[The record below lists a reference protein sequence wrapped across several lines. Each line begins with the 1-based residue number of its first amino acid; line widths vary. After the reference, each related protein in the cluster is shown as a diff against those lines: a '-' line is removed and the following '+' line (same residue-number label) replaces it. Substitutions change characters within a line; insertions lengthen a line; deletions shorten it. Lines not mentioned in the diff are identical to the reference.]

1 MAQFYVL
8 LGPPGAGKGTQAAI
22 IAEKC
27 GIPHISSGNIFRE
40 NLQNSTDLGKKAKLY
55 MDKGELVPDGITIGM
70 VEDRLSQPDCK
81 DGALLDGY
89 PRTLAQAQALNEFLK
104 KNGNKINAVPYI
116 NVPSNELIERLS
128 GRRTC
133 KAEGHVYHLK
143 YKPPKHANICDQD
156 GSALYQREDDKRET
170 VEQRIKVFMEQTAP
184 LIAFYKKDGLL
195 FEVDGSLPIEQVNDK
210 LMKIVKPNQWTRK

>member
-1 MAQFYVL
+1 MPRFYVI

-40 NLQNSTDLGKKAKLY
+40 NLQNNTELGRKARVY
-55 MDKGELVPDGITIGM
+55 MDRGELVPDGITIGM
-70 VEDRLSQPDCK
+70 VENRLSQPDCK

-89 PRTLAQAQALNEFLK
+89 PRTSTQAQALNEFLK
-104 KNGNKINAVPYI
+104 KTGNKIDAVPFI
-116 NVPSNELIERLS
+116 NVPSIDLIERLS
-128 GRRTC
+128 GRWTC
-133 KAEGHVYHLK
+133 KNEGHVYHLK
-143 YKPPKHANICDQD
+143 NKPPKQAGICDID

-170 VEQRIKVFMEQTAP
+170 VEQRIKVYVEQTAP

-195 FEVDGSLPIEQVNDK
+195 FELDGSLPITIVTDK
-210 LMKIVKPNQWTRK
+210 LLEIVKY